1 MGLKDGNELK
11 VLKIGVNEL
20 AMIGALVVSIA
31 TGSSPEEM
39 MRSFGLFEKGDEEE
53 IENARQITSV
63 MLAKAMSEMDKYYAR
78 MEKKENGKKEN
89 MA

>member
-11 VLKIGVNEL
+11 VLKIGANEL
-20 AMIGALVVSIA
+20 ALIGALVVSIA

-53 IENARQITSV
+53 IENARQLTSM
-63 MLAKAMSEMDKYYAR
+63 MLAKAMSEMENDFVR

>member
-53 IENARQITSV
+53 IENARQLTSV
-63 MLAKAMSEMDKYYAR
+63 MLAQAMSEMDKYYAR
-78 MEKKENGKKEN
+78 MEK
-89 MA
+89 